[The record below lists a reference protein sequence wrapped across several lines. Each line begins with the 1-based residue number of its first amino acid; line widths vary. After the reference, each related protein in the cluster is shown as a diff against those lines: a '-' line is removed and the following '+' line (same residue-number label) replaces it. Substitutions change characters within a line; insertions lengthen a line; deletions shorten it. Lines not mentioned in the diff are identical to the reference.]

1 MDFKAFE
8 QLIKDTASQKNL
20 DEETLIDDLADILRL
35 KYGISIMEKERELI
49 DEVKNKIITRLYNTE
64 EHTLKSREDLPLLF
78 KLDALEKDY
87 LTEAVDELQRE
98 GLVETDSSGIS
109 LTKEG
114 VMKYKQFYGEI

>member
-64 EHTLKSREDLPLLF
+64 EHTLKSREDLPRLF